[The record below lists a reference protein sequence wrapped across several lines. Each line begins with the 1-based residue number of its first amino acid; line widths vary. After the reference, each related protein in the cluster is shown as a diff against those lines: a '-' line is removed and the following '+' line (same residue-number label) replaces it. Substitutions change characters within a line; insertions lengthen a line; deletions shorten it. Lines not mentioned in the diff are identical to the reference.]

1 MGDDIKE
8 LLQSVDKDMQK
19 SLEAMESDF
28 HKFRTGRANTAM
40 VEKLQVDYYG
50 TYTPLQ
56 SLAAI
61 SIPEATQIMIR
72 PFDPTSLKLIEKAIA
87 ESDLKVNPSNDGKAI
102 RITLPPLTQDRRRD
116 LQKQV
121 GKRVEDAKIS
131 IRNIRREAMEMLKE
145 FEDEKM
151 IAEDEHKRGK
161 EELEKVTKV
170 FGDKAEEIGT
180 RKERE
185 VMEI

>member
-72 PFDPTSLKLIEKAIA
+72 PFDPSSLKLIEKAIA
-87 ESDLKVNPSNDGKAI
+87 ESDLKVNPSNDGKVI

-161 EELEKVTKV
+161 EELEKVTKA
-170 FGDKAEEIGT
+170 FGDKAEEIGS

>member
-8 LLQSVDKDMQK
+8 LFQSTEKEMQK
-19 SLEAMESDF
+19 SLDAMESDF

-40 VEKLQVDYYG
+40 VDKLQVDYYG

-61 SIPEATQIMIR
+61 SVPEAAQIMIR
-72 PFDPTSLKLIEKAIA
+72 PFDPGSLKLIEKAIA
-87 ESDLKVNPSNDGKAI
+87 ESDLKVNPSNDGKVI

-121 GKRVEDAKIS
+121 GRRVEEARIS
-131 IRNIRREAMEMLKE
+131 IRNNRREAMEMMKE
-145 FEDEKM
+145 FENEKM
-151 IAEDEHKRGK
+151 ISEDEHKRGK
-161 EELEKVTKV
+161 EELEKITKA
-170 FGDKAEEIGT
+170 FGEKADGLGA
-180 RKERE
+180 RKEHE
-185 VMEI
+185 IMEI